1 MTFIASTSTSTDEN
15 GKETETVN
23 GYYVLLFGS
32 MDTNEFS
39 LVNVRHILVSFEGGT
54 YDSTTGVT
62 TYTDEEK
69 LAAKEAAEAILNEWK
84 AGAATEDSFAALAN
98 ERSDDGDGTTG
109 GLYED
114 IRPGQMVSA
123 FEDWCF
129 AGHKVGDT
137 GIVETQYGYHV
148 MFYSGDSDITYR
160 DSLITEALASADYEI
175 WYTALVEGAAVTKQ
189 DIKYL
194 NMGLVL
200 SAS

>member
-98 ERSDDGDGTTG
+98 ERSDDGDSYF
-109 GLYED
+109 LL
-114 IRPGQMVSA
+114 QSS
-123 FEDWCF
+123 F
-129 AGHKVGDT
+129 AN
-137 GIVETQYGYHV
+137 
-148 MFYSGDSDITYR
+148 F
-160 DSLITEALASADYEI
+160 
-175 WYTALVEGAAVTKQ
+175 
-189 DIKYL
+189 
-194 NMGLVL
+194 
-200 SAS
+200 